1 LPLWRQGV
9 QNETSLESR
18 IERLEGSMDL
28 RNQIFLWANGSL
40 SLRRID
46 SLEESGELKD
56 TEIIIVGWESD
67 RENMNELSKYLDDAL
82 RRVRR

>member
-1 LPLWRQGV
+1 
-9 QNETSLESR
+9 
-18 IERLEGSMDL
+18 MDL